1 MGEKPR
7 AIVETEVTGRYATR
21 TKGVSIGAYQALRVF
36 LPLIFISTFLDC
48 IYQIHFL
55 PSLGLQPKSRE
66 TLPVWLGNHFQ
77 GALKGSALMDVFTE
91 QLKELETHKQI
102 SPHRQHGE
110 IAGVSVS
117 EVADL
122 LGIEFRDLLN
132 AMDKRIPVFNGKGYD
147 LSPQIRNELK
157 PNMSEVWLYI
167 GWWSR
172 VEAELKRK
180 ATSPIILKAAYDV
193 HLNNEYARA
202 YYRAEDKI
210 IAALDAAERGDIAAC
225 EKYCGESQVEILLT
239 IKRRNI
245 GQRKFRQA
253 MENLYTKPSLNGCP
267 REKPPKSDDDAVQR
281 SFRNFQSKIS
291 MALQAAE
298 LQRADICEKYCREA
312 LKSVSVP
319 LLRKLEEGT
328 AHD

>member
-1 MGEKPR
+1 M
-7 AIVETEVTGRYATR
+7 AIA
-21 TKGVSIGAYQALRVF
+21 A
-36 LPLIFISTFLDC
+36 
-48 IYQIHFL
+48 
-55 PSLGLQPKSRE
+55 
-66 TLPVWLGNHFQ
+66 
-77 GALKGSALMDVFTE
+77 E
-91 QLKELETHKQI
+91 QLKELETHKRI
-102 SPHRQHGE
+102 SPHRKHGE
-110 IAGVSVS
+110 IAGVSVCWF
-117 EVADL
+117 ADL
-122 LGIEFRDLLN
+122 LGVEYRDMLN
-132 AMDKRIPVFNGKGYD
+132 AMDKSVPVFNGKGYD

-193 HLNNEYARA
+193 HLNNEYVRA
-202 YYRAEDKI
+202 YYGAEDKI
-210 IAALDAAERGDIAAC
+210 IAALHAAERGDIVAC
-225 EKYCGESQVEILLT
+225 EKYCGESQVEILST
-239 IKRRNI
+239 IRRRQA

-253 MENLYTKPSLNGCP
+253 MENLYTKPSLNGHP
-267 REKPPKSDDDAVQR
+267 REKPPKSDDDEVQR
-281 SFRNFQSKIS
+281 SFRSFHNKII

-298 LQRADICEKYCREA
+298 FQRADICEKYCREA